1 MPGWLDNLNGPVG
14 VMVGAGQGV
23 LRVSMCDPDVVPDY
37 MPVDIA
43 IRAILVATYQRGIS
57 R

>member
-14 VMVGAGQGV
+14 VMMGAGQGV

-43 IRAILVATYQRGIS
+43 IRAILVAAYQRGIS